1 MDAKISI
8 STEQTGNGFHL
19 AQFKTAELTVFTY
32 YVESKDECILIDPPY
47 DTLILR
53 EYIQKRNTTLKYVFL
68 THYHA
73 DFLSGHNEF
82 KVPIVMGKGSKR
94 EVNKFNVLEQE
105 DGAILHL
112 GNVQIKVIHTPGH
125 TLESSTFL
133 LIDNTSAPVCLFTGD
148 TLFLGDVGRPDLAA
162 NSTLTPA
169 DLAGL
174 LFDSVQK
181 LKAL

>member
-8 STEQTGNGFHL
+8 STEQSGNGFYI
-19 AQFKTAELTVFTY
+19 AQFKTAELAVFTY
-32 YVESKDECILIDPPY
+32 YVESKGESILIDPPF
-47 DTLILR
+47 DTLKLR
-53 EYIQKRNTTLKYVFL
+53 EFIQKRSSTLKYVFL

-94 EVNKFNVLEQE
+94 EINKFQVQEQE
-105 DGAILHL
+105 DGAILEL
-112 GNVQIKVIHTPGH
+112 GDVKIKVIHTPGH

-133 LIDNTSAPVCLFTGD
+133 LVDNASVPVCIFTGD

-162 NSTLTPA
+162 NSNLTPA

-174 LFDSVQK
+174 LFESVQK